1 MNLTNEM
8 KYTDEQIMIRAM
20 PCPDC
25 FAKPRELC
33 RRKPNKDGII
43 RNHEDRQLLFHK
55 FIQSAKTHG
64 SVDLFGCKMFAV
76 TNWKRKEVEQEK
88 FKQRELKKNGLV

>member
-1 MNLTNEM
+1 MVVLEMNKTNEM
-8 KYTDEQIMIRAM
+8 EYTEEQIMIRAM

-33 RRKPNKDGII
+33 RRKLNKNGII
-43 RNHEDRQLLFHK
+43 RNHESRQWLFHK

-64 SVDLFGCKMFAV
+64 FVDLFGRESFVV
-76 TNWKRKEVEQEK
+76 TKWKQKELEQ
-88 FKQRELKKNGLV
+88 NDLV